1 MYIKEFEDVLISF
14 SHMKESLKASLE
26 QQWKSEQMQKEQIA
40 ALARNPVPRPGA
52 AQLIARH
59 IIAPLR
65 RSVSRLLP
73 VPHAPR

>member
-1 MYIKEFEDVLISF
+1 MDQAKMEILAAGGID
-14 SHMKESLKASLE
+14 A
-26 QQWKSEQMQKEQIA
+26 QQIA

-65 RSVSRLLP
+65 RSASRLLP